1 MTPIKHF
8 FFAASIGL
16 LLLLASGFFFF
27 DLQSTSFLC
36 LSCLFLSGLF
46 PSAQPSLSLP
56 LYFLTKVV
64 ADVLITKLF
73 FLPWKSLLC
82 KTFILFLESEI
93 CLSWVSLKRSFF
105 QVSSKSYWS
114 LFRVILK
121 SYQSPFRGLQ
131 SLIWVLLKSY
141 RKIILVFSES
151 YWRLIRVL
159 LESYQS
165 LVSS

>member
-1 MTPIKHF
+1 M
-8 FFAASIGL
+8 
-16 LLLLASGFFFF
+16 
-27 DLQSTSFLC
+27 
-36 LSCLFLSGLF
+36 
-46 PSAQPSLSLP
+46 
-56 LYFLTKVV
+56 

-151 YWRLIRVL
+151 YRRLIRVL
-159 LESYQS
+159 LESYRSLIWDLSESLGVLLGSFLVLFDSGWSLYLQS
-165 LVSS
+165 LIRITSSKSLCSLIWVLLKSLFHKSSMKCYIRRG